1 MGVGI
6 AEKSW
11 LYLNG
16 HAVICDR
23 HMEVVSIVNGINP
36 AINGSMDSVELGSL
50 QQVTMATGQGRMT
63 MGVCISVVSCRWL
76 TATAHPKIEVVLHG
90 RASLILMPPKC
101 YFSLMPSR
109 CLFSLMPSGCLFSLM
124 PSRWSFSLK
133 LSI

>member
-63 MGVCISVVSCRWL
+63 LG
-76 TATAHPKIEVVLHG
+76 AHECV
-90 RASLILMPPKC
+90 
-101 YFSLMPSR
+101 Y
-109 CLFSLMPSGCLFSLM
+109 
-124 PSRWSFSLK
+124 
-133 LSI
+133 